1 MFIGGTAGGASFEGL
16 GSANELYNVA
26 LSQGQI
32 AALMAG
38 GSPPSGLVGDW
49 QLNEGTGST
58 ATDSST
64 YGDNGTWNGTA
75 SGNYGYYEGPT
86 TTTYTSGT
94 ATPRQPGFD
103 STLAN
108 NTSAEFAWNAWSA
121 APNNTLGS
129 SMEWNT
135 PWSLMVQVDNLQW
148 TRTGTLVLASKGD
161 LASGNWW
168 ELYLHMTAN
177 TKGDAG
183 VQLSQ
188 LCFARHSAFNNVG
201 NGICTSAYGVDIM
214 PNGFNYN
221 IVVTDSGTG
230 ASGMYNTTS
239 ALDIYVNGLDKNTGA
254 IAETPFTTSYNAGF
268 GSAIVTYS
276 GGGTGY
282 ANSTAFTS
290 SGGGA
295 NCNIAGHMTASGGV
309 PNGILPDTYDYGCT
323 GAPTL
328 TLTSPTGTG
337 TTLTAAVGTSMNSTS
352 YPLMVPGYVSGG
364 AYYGVAGAT
373 GTQTP
378 TYIDEFAVFPF
389 DLNLTQINDLFYW
402 TKFYQGLI
410 NKRVATST
418 PMLVAMDGCPDIGNP
433 GMLQLLIVM
442 DRVGILKIEG
452 VIANGNSGAGTYDTS
467 ASIYRQML
475 DQAGLS
481 NVPVGVPFTG
491 SDSDSNW
498 CTVADVNTYDASTPK
513 TSAGFPTSLAVARTV
528 MAENPATPVFIF
540 NGSAPGNQWLAAF
553 MQSSADSISSL
564 TGTQLWDPRRCERR
578 GHALAVVAFVYPIF
592 LSLPDPVLR

>member
-1 MFIGGTAGGASFEGL
+1 MDSYQFCSDPGSATQLAVATFITTGWYHFNATKAGQYLVFRGTLANHPNIYLWYATNILSCGFYGTDSSYHEVDYSFTPSTASDYYLSCSYSGSAISLYGNSSLVDSTCTSASPLTSGTQNLFIGGTAGGASFEGL
-16 GSANELYNVA
+16 GSANELYDVA

-94 ATPRQPGFD
+94 VTPRQPGFD

-108 NTSAEFAWNAWSA
+108 NTSAEFPWNGWSA

-168 ELYLHMTAN
+168 ELYLQMAAN

-230 ASGMYNTTS
+230 ASGLYNTTS

-254 IAETPFTTSYNAGF
+254 IAETPFTTSFQAGF

-295 NCNIAGHMTASGGV
+295 NCNIAGHMTASGRRSQRHS
-309 PNGILPDTYDYGCT
+309 PRYLRLRLHRRPDIDTYFAHRHGNY
-323 GAPTL
+323 
-328 TLTSPTGTG
+328 
-337 TTLTAAVGTSMNSTS
+337 S
-352 YPLMVPGYVSGG
+352 YCRGG
-364 AYYGVAGAT
+364 HF
-373 GTQTP
+373 
-378 TYIDEFAVFPF
+378 DELHKLPA
-389 DLNLTQINDLFYW
+389 
-402 TKFYQGLI
+402 
-410 NKRVATST
+410 
-418 PMLVAMDGCPDIGNP
+418 DG
-433 GMLQLLIVM
+433 
-442 DRVGILKIEG
+442 
-452 VIANGNSGAGTYDTS
+452 
-467 ASIYRQML
+467 
-475 DQAGLS
+475 
-481 NVPVGVPFTG
+481 
-491 SDSDSNW
+491 
-498 CTVADVNTYDASTPK
+498 
-513 TSAGFPTSLAVARTV
+513 
-528 MAENPATPVFIF
+528 
-540 NGSAPGNQWLAAF
+540 
-553 MQSSADSISSL
+553 
-564 TGTQLWDPRRCERR
+564 PRICERR
-578 GHALAVVAFVYPIF
+578 SLLRSRRSNQHADANLYRRVCGLP
-592 LSLPDPVLR
+592 LRPEPDPDQRPLLLDEVLPGTYKQTRWQPPLRCWLQWMDARTSGIRRCCNS

>member
-1 MFIGGTAGGASFEGL
+1 
-16 GSANELYNVA
+16 
-26 LSQGQI
+26 
-32 AALMAG
+32 MAG

-254 IAETPFTTSYNAGF
+254 IAETPFTTS
-268 GSAIVTYS
+268 
-276 GGGTGY
+276 
-282 ANSTAFTS
+282 
-290 SGGGA
+290 
-295 NCNIAGHMTASGGV
+295 
-309 PNGILPDTYDYGCT
+309 
-323 GAPTL
+323 
-328 TLTSPTGTG
+328 
-337 TTLTAAVGTSMNSTS
+337 
-352 YPLMVPGYVSGG
+352 
-364 AYYGVAGAT
+364 
-373 GTQTP
+373 
-378 TYIDEFAVFPF
+378 
-389 DLNLTQINDLFYW
+389 
-402 TKFYQGLI
+402 
-410 NKRVATST
+410 
-418 PMLVAMDGCPDIGNP
+418 
-433 GMLQLLIVM
+433 
-442 DRVGILKIEG
+442 
-452 VIANGNSGAGTYDTS
+452 
-467 ASIYRQML
+467 
-475 DQAGLS
+475 
-481 NVPVGVPFTG
+481 
-491 SDSDSNW
+491 
-498 CTVADVNTYDASTPK
+498 
-513 TSAGFPTSLAVARTV
+513 
-528 MAENPATPVFIF
+528 
-540 NGSAPGNQWLAAF
+540 
-553 MQSSADSISSL
+553 
-564 TGTQLWDPRRCERR
+564 
-578 GHALAVVAFVYPIF
+578 
-592 LSLPDPVLR
+592 